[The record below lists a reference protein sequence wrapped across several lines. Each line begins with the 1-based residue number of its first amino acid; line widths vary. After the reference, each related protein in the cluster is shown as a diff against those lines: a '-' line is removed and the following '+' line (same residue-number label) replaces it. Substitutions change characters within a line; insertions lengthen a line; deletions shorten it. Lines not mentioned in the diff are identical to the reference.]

1 MKDRRLLIIFT
12 VVVIVGIAA
21 GALAATM
28 SGRLFQGYKPAI
40 EIPEERAPH

>member
-1 MKDRRLLIIFT
+1 MNKRLLIIFT
-12 VVVIVGIAA
+12 IAAVAGIAA

-40 EIPEERAPH
+40 EIPGEHKQP